1 MAGPNLRRGHPAWRK
16 NCDHPSFWK
25 NTDFSR
31 REATATAAAA
41 AGRCGDGQD
50 ETRPGIILQND
61 PPRPHMFRLGSCDDG
76 ALWQDQTCGA
86 AILLGEKTATIL
98 LFGKTQTFLKRE
110 ATATAAAGRCARP
123 GIILQNDPP
132 RPHMF
137 RLGSCDDGAYGGT
150 KNLRRGHPA

>member
-1 MAGPNLRRGHPAWRK
+1 MFRLGS
-16 NCDHPSFWK
+16 CDDGALWQGQTCGAAILLGEKTATILLFGK
-25 NTDFSR
+25 TQTFLK

-76 ALWQDQTCGA
+76 A
-86 AILLGEKTATIL
+86 
-98 LFGKTQTFLKRE
+98 
-110 ATATAAAGRCARP
+110 
-123 GIILQNDPP
+123 
-132 RPHMF
+132 
-137 RLGSCDDGAYGGT
+137 YGGT